1 MNQKHLWQLLVIV
14 FVVAWSAVELTP
26 PTGRD
31 LLADF
36 EGKARNKDA
45 AFSNILA
52 RAAQLQKELPGRTFG
67 NLSLLWRF

>member
-14 FVVAWSAVELTP
+14 FVVAWSAVEITP
-26 PTGRD
+26 PRGRD

-45 AFSNILA
+45 AFSNIVA
-52 RAAQLQKELPGRTFG
+52 RAAQLQKELPGRTYG
-67 NLSLLWRF
+67 NLKDAVGY